1 MKKIVEEAMDTF
13 RTKLCELYP
22 NLDPASLK
30 EMWNVVKKKKSLKK
44 KMNCYNLF
52 TKEQS
57 CDIKREHPSLSFG
70 DRAREVGR
78 RWKALSSDEK
88 EKYKH
93 RARLYEAYQHHDGWD
108 TYMEKPRAY
117 LLHIAKNWFE
127 DEPNI
132 TIHDEMSKEEV
143 VELLLLHTHVD
154 DVPETSAPLPSSSD
168 PSSPAVESED
178 FDTLSYP
185 ELLERLRERFPGYC
199 DNGFT
204 SKQDLIDLLN
214 GHLLKKEERIPLEV
228 HPYYYQL
235 LQKSLDALHHLCDK
249 NFSPEMW
256 KGNATDRRALME
268 LLVRHFDHLELE

>member
-1 MKKIVEEAMDTF
+1 MEDAIGAFCT
-13 RTKLCELYP
+13 RLCELHP
-22 NLDPASLK
+22 ELDSASLK

-57 CDIKREHPSLSFG
+57 CEIKREHPSLSFG

-78 RWKALSSDEK
+78 RWKALSSDQK
-88 EKYKH
+88 DKYKY

-127 DEPNI
+127 DDLSSPSI
-132 TIHDEMSKEEV
+132 RIHDDMSKEEV

-154 DVPETSAPLPSSSD
+154 GPTSSPSSEL
-168 PSSPAVESED
+168 SPAYPNENEND
-178 FDTLSYP
+178 NENLEALSYE
-185 ELLERLRERFPGYC
+185 ELLDRLSQRFPGYC

-249 NFSPEMW
+249 NFAPEMW
-256 KGNATDRRALME
+256 KGNATDRRKLME

>member
-1 MKKIVEEAMDTF
+1 MVEDAVGTF
-13 RTKLCELYP
+13 CFKLCEKHP
-22 NLDPASLK
+22 ELDSASLK

-57 CDIKREHPSLSFG
+57 CEIKREHPTLSFG
-70 DRAREVGR
+70 ERAREMGR
-78 RWKALSSDEK
+78 RWKALSSDQK
-88 EKYKH
+88 DKYKH
-93 RARLYEAYQHHDGWD
+93 RARLYETYQHHDGWD
-108 TYMEKPRAY
+108 TYMEKTREY

-127 DEPNI
+127 DDSSI
-132 TIHDEMSKEEV
+132 HIHDDMSKEEV

-154 DVPETSAPLPSSSD
+154 GTTTSTSSVSPSSELSTV
-168 PSSPAVESED
+168 PAVQNEED
-178 FDTLSYP
+178 LDALSYP
-185 ELLERLRERFPGYC
+185 ELLDRLSKRFPGYRE
-199 DNGFT
+199 NAFT

-235 LQKSLDALHHLCDK
+235 LQKSLDALHSLCDK
-249 NFSPEMW
+249 NFAPEMW
-256 KGNATDRRALME
+256 KENATDRRKLME

>member
-1 MKKIVEEAMDTF
+1 MVEDAVGTF
-13 RTKLCELYP
+13 CARLCEMHP
-22 NLDPASLK
+22 ELDSASLK

-57 CDIKREHPSLSFG
+57 CEIKRELPSLSFG

-78 RWKALSSDEK
+78 RWKALSADEK
-88 EKYKH
+88 EKYKY

-127 DEPNI
+127 DDSSI
-132 TIHDEMSKEEV
+132 HIHDGMSKEEV

-154 DVPETSAPLPSSSD
+154 GPT
-168 PSSPAVESED
+168 SSPPSELSED
-178 FDTLSYP
+178 ANENEDLDALSYP
-185 ELLERLRERFPGYC
+185 ELLDRLSQRFPGYC

-235 LQKSLDALHHLCDK
+235 LQKSLDALHSLCDK
-249 NFSPEMW
+249 NFTPEMW